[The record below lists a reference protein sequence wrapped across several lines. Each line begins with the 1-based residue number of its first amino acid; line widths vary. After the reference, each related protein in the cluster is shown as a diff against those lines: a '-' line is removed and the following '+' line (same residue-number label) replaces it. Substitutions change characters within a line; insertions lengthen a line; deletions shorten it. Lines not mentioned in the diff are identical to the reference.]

1 MTHRISMIAKGHVSG
16 GKRLKKPISN
26 NDAEDAFSGF
36 PVVLGTV
43 SAGRDNIITLAMCH
57 VFSFDPPYIGVGIAP
72 RRFSHHL
79 FKASKDFAV
88 NIPSKEILKAVKI
101 CGSRSGRKTDK
112 FVASGLTKERA
123 KKISAPLIAECPVNI
138 ECVKVKEVKAG
149 DHTWFIGKIVAARSE
164 ATYDKNKDMLL
175 YWGEYR
181 TIGKLVK

>member
-1 MTHRISMIAKGHVSG
+1 MKKSISSD
-16 GKRLKKPISN
+16 
-26 NDAEDAFSGF
+26 DAEDAFSGF

-43 SAGRDNIITLAMCH
+43 SAEKDNIITLAMCH

-72 RRFSHHL
+72 RRFSHGL

-88 NIPSKEILKAVKI
+88 NIPSRKILRAVKI
-101 CGSRSGRKTDK
+101 CGSKSGRKTDK
-112 FVASGLTKERA
+112 FEAAGLTRQKAR
-123 KKISAPLIAECPVNI
+123 KISAPLIAECPVNI

-149 DHTWFIGKIVAARSE
+149 DHSWFIGEIVAARSE
-164 ATYDKNKDMLL
+164 QTYDKNKDMLL